1 MSLHFASSFFQ
12 SSVVFGFMFKKFL
25 LDNNFTMFTIFV
37 RVLIIYIT
45 VLIFLRLMG
54 KRQIGEMQ
62 PYEVVITLIIADLAT
77 IPMSDTNVPLLH
89 GLLPLAI
96 LVLIHYAITF
106 LTRKSVAIRRLMS
119 GKPVVVISPEG
130 IMYQALKELN
140 MNIDDLLEAMRQGN
154 YYSFDQ
160 VLYAIVET
168 NGKISIIPTSAS
180 APATAQDVNVENPP
194 AQIPHVLVADGKLIK
209 DEIKS
214 SKISQKQLSKILE
227 KLQLTIK
234 NLLVFT
240 LDDDGKVFYQTKGK
254 QAQTISDINKEVHQ
268 WNNGFIC

>member
-1 MSLHFASSFFQ
+1 MLT
-12 SSVVFGFMFKKFL
+12 VF
-25 LDNNFTMFTIFV
+25 I

-45 VLIFLRLMG
+45 VLVFLRLMG

-96 LVLIHYAITF
+96 LVLVHYAITF

-119 GKPVVVISPEG
+119 GKPVVVISPDG

-140 MNIDDLLEAMRQGN
+140 MNVDDLLEAMRQGN

-160 VLYAIVET
+160 ILYAIVET
-168 NGKISIIPTSAS
+168 NGKISLIPTPEN
-180 APATAQDVNVENPP
+180 APATAQDVGKQNSP
-194 AQIPHVLVADGKLIK
+194 AKIPHVLVADGKIIK
-209 DEIKS
+209 DEVKASSVNLKS
-214 SKISQKQLSKILE
+214 LNKMLE
-227 KLQLTIK
+227 KLQLSIK

-240 LDDDGKVFYQTKGK
+240 LDDDGKAYYQIKGK
-254 QAQTISDINKEVHQ
+254 QAQTIQNINKEVQ
-268 WNNGFIC
+268 Q

>member
-1 MSLHFASSFFQ
+1 MLT
-12 SSVVFGFMFKKFL
+12 VF
-25 LDNNFTMFTIFV
+25 I

-89 GLLPLAI
+89 GILPLAI

-106 LTRKSVAIRRLMS
+106 LTRKSITIRRIMS
-119 GKPVVVISPEG
+119 GKPVVVISPQG
-130 IMYQALKELN
+130 IMYQALKDLN
-140 MNIDDLLEAMRQGN
+140 MNIDDLLEALRQGN

-160 VLYAIVET
+160 ILYAIVET
-168 NGKISIIPTSAS
+168 NGKMSLIPTSEN
-180 APATAQDVNVENPP
+180 APATAQDVGKQNPP
-194 AQIPHVLVADGKLIK
+194 AQIPHVIVSDGKLVK
-209 DEIKS
+209 DEVKS
-214 SKISQKQLSKILE
+214 SKINLKQLNKMLD
-227 KLQLTIK
+227 KLKTSIK

-240 LDDDGKVFYQTKGK
+240 IDDDGKVFYQIKGK
-254 QAQTISDINKEVHQ
+254 DAQTIENITKEL
-268 WNNGFIC
+268 

>member
-130 IMYQALKELN
+130 IMYQALKDLN
-140 MNIDDLLEAMRQGN
+140 MNVDDLLEAMRQGN

-168 NGKISIIPTSAS
+168 NGKISIIPTNAS

-194 AQIPHVLVADGKLIK
+194 AQIPHILVADGKLIK

-214 SKISQKQLSKILE
+214 SKISQKQLYKMLE

-240 LDDDGKVFYQTKGK
+240 LDDDGKVYYQIKGK
-254 QAQTISDINKEVHQ
+254 QAQTIPDINKEVQ
-268 WNNGFIC
+268 Q

>member
-1 MSLHFASSFFQ
+1 MLT
-12 SSVVFGFMFKKFL
+12 VF
-25 LDNNFTMFTIFV
+25 I

-89 GLLPLAI
+89 GILPLAI

-106 LTRKSVAIRRLMS
+106 LTRKSITIRRIMS
-119 GKPVVVISPEG
+119 GKPVVVISPQG
-130 IMYQALKELN
+130 IMYQALKDLN
-140 MNIDDLLEAMRQGN
+140 MNIDDLLEALRQGN

-160 VLYAIVET
+160 ILYAIVET
-168 NGKISIIPTSAS
+168 NGKMSIIPTSEN
-180 APATAQDVNVENPP
+180 APATAQDVGKQNPP
-194 AQIPHVLVADGKLIK
+194 AQIPHVIVSDGKLVK
-209 DEIKS
+209 DEVKS
-214 SKISQKQLSKILE
+214 SKINLKQLNKMLD
-227 KLQLTIK
+227 KLKTNIK

-240 LDDDGKVFYQTKGK
+240 IDDDGKVFYQIKGK
-254 QAQTISDINKEVHQ
+254 DAQTIENITKEL
-268 WNNGFIC
+268 

>member
-1 MSLHFASSFFQ
+1 MLT
-12 SSVVFGFMFKKFL
+12 VF
-25 LDNNFTMFTIFV
+25 I

-89 GLLPLAI
+89 GILPLAI

-106 LTRKSVAIRRLMS
+106 LTRKSITIRRIMS
-119 GKPVVVISPEG
+119 GKPVVVISPQG
-130 IMYQALKELN
+130 IMYQALKDLN
-140 MNIDDLLEAMRQGN
+140 MNIDDLLESIRQCN

-160 VLYAIVET
+160 ILYAIVET
-168 NGKISIIPTSAS
+168 NGKMSIIPTSEN
-180 APATAQDVNVENPP
+180 APATAQDVGKQNPP
-194 AQIPHVLVADGKLIK
+194 AQIPHVIVSDGKLVK
-209 DEIKS
+209 DEVKS
-214 SKISQKQLSKILE
+214 SKINLKQLNKMLD
-227 KLQLTIK
+227 KLKTSIK

-240 LDDDGKVFYQTKGK
+240 IDDDGKVFYQIKGK
-254 QAQTISDINKEVHQ
+254 DAQTIENLTKEL
-268 WNNGFIC
+268 